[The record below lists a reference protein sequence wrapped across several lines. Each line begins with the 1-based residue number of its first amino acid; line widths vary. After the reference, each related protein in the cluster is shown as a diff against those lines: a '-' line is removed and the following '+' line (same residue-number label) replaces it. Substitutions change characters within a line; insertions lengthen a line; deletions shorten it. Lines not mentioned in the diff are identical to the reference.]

1 MLEFSGLV
9 MATGWLLAV
18 AQDRCWNWTE
28 ALLNRSGFAGAV
40 QYVVPARPTVSPDK
54 LR

>member
-9 MATGWLLAV
+9 IATGWLLAV
-18 AQDRCWNWTE
+18 AQGRYRNWTK

-40 QYVVPARPTVSPDK
+40 QHVVPA
-54 LR
+54 